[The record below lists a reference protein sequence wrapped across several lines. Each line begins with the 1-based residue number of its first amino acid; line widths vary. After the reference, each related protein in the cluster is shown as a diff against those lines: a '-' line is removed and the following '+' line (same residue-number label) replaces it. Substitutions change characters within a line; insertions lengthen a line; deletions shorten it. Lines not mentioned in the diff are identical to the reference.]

1 MTQDVQKKKEILTT
15 LKRQINIYAQFI
27 KKYEACKTEVN
38 LQPTLSIG
46 LMSGEAKVMS
56 SLINEYQEL
65 AAFEITSPEKLNTF
79 LDMIQFQVRT
89 TPSANLTID
98 QWFLVNDASAPFVC
112 QSTPSAESADL
123 VTLDCYVS
131 GEISSII
138 AGTAKNI
145 YRL

>member
-1 MTQDVQKKKEILTT
+1 MQTKQEMLTT
-15 LKRQINIYAQFI
+15 LKRQINVYARFI
-27 KKYEACKTEVN
+27 EKYEVCKMEVN
-38 LQPTLSIG
+38 LQPTVSIG
-46 LMSGEAKVMS
+46 LMSGEAKVIP
-56 SLINEYQEL
+56 SLVNEHQEL

-79 LDMIQFQVRT
+79 LDMIQFQVRI
-89 TPSANLTID
+89 TPSENLTID
-98 QWFLVNDASAPFVC
+98 QWFIINDASAPFMC
-112 QSTPSAESADL
+112 QSAPSPDSADL